1 MIRTNNID
9 FFCLC
14 EQLKLECEYSQKAV
28 DSETDY
34 LIIEG
39 SDVQKIAD
47 FSQTTTAKM
56 VFNMFKK

>member
-9 FFCLC
+9 FFGLC
-14 EQLKLECEYSQKAV
+14 EQLKLDCEYSQKAI
-28 DSETDY
+28 DSEPDY

-39 SDVQKIAD
+39 ADVQKIAD

-56 VFNMFKK
+56 VFKMVSK